1 MATRLDTL
9 NRALAQGEE
18 EAEINLT
25 PMLDVVFIML
35 IFFIVTASF
44 LKEVGVEAT
53 KPPSVQQQQQEKS
66 ESITVRIRSNNDIII
81 DGRSIDPRAVSAYIT
96 RKRAEN
102 PDAPIAILA
111 GKLAKAE
118 IVVGVVDSAREAG
131 FRYDVIPITELP
143 E

>member
-1 MATRLDTL
+1 MAELS
-9 NRALAQGEE
+9 RALTQSED

-53 KPPSVQQQQQEKS
+53 KPPSVQQQQNESK
-66 ESITVRIRSNNDIII
+66 SITIRITSNNRIFI
-81 DGRSIDPRAVSAYIT
+81 DGRDIDPRAVSAVIT
-96 RKRAEN
+96 RRAAE
-102 PDAPIAILA
+102 DTEATVAILA
-111 GKLAKAE
+111 GKRAKTE
-118 IVVGVVDSAREAG
+118 LIVGVIDSARSAG
-131 FRYDVIPITELP
+131 FRGEAIPVSPLP

>member
-1 MATRLDTL
+1 MSRMAELS
-9 NRALAQGEE
+9 RALSQSED

-53 KPPSVQQQQQEKS
+53 KPPSVQQQQNESK
-66 ESITVRIRSNNDIII
+66 SITIRITSNNRIYI
-81 DGRSIDPRAVSAYIT
+81 DGRDIDPRAVSAVIT
-96 RKRAEN
+96 RRAAE
-102 PDAPIAILA
+102 DTEASVAILA
-111 GKLAKAE
+111 GKRAKTE
-118 IVVGVVDSAREAG
+118 LIVGVIDSARSAG
-131 FRYDVIPITELP
+131 FRGEAIPVSPLP

>member
-1 MATRLDTL
+1 MSRLKEL
-9 NRALAQGEE
+9 SQALAEGEE

-44 LKEVGVEAT
+44 LKESGLEANR
-53 KPPSVQQQQQEKS
+53 PPSVQQQPEKS
-66 ESITVRIRSNNDIII
+66 ESITVRITSTNKIII
-81 DGRSIDPRAVSAYIT
+81 DGRDVDPRAVSAVIT
-96 RKRAEN
+96 RKKAEN

-111 GKLAKAE
+111 GKRAKTE
-118 IVVGVVDSAREAG
+118 LIVGVIDAANSAG
-131 FRYDVIPITELP
+131 FYGESIPISPLP

>member
-1 MATRLDTL
+1 MSRMAEL
-9 NRALAQGEE
+9 NRALSQSEE

-53 KPPSVQQQQQEKS
+53 KPPSVQQQDNESK
-66 ESITVRIRSNNDIII
+66 SITIRITSNNRIFI
-81 DGRSIDPRAVSAYIT
+81 DGRDVDPRAVSAVIT
-96 RKRAEN
+96 RRAAE
-102 PDAPIAILA
+102 DTESTVAILA
-111 GKLAKAE
+111 GKRAKTE
-118 IVVGVVDSAREAG
+118 LIVGVIDSARAAG
-131 FRYDVIPITELP
+131 FRGEAIPVSPLP

>member
-1 MATRLDTL
+1 MSRMAELS
-9 NRALAQGEE
+9 RALTQSED

-53 KPPSVQQQQQEKS
+53 KPPSVQQQQNESK
-66 ESITVRIRSNNDIII
+66 SITIRITSNNRIFI
-81 DGRSIDPRAVSAYIT
+81 DGRDIDPRAVSAVIT
-96 RKRAEN
+96 RRAAE
-102 PDAPIAILA
+102 DTEATVAILA
-111 GKLAKAE
+111 GKRAKTE
-118 IVVGVVDSAREAG
+118 LIVGVIDSARSAG
-131 FRYDVIPITELP
+131 FRGEAIPVSPLP